1 MIGRV
6 ENIERSVAEFVVSK
20 LGLFQRRLLMNDDE
34 GTGVW
39 GGAYGIV
46 DEPSADH
53 LVSRQEVRD
62 LPDVPAGGAIHSTAA
77 SMEPRSV
84 GKDRRF
90 HRKFR
95 GVRKRSDFP
104 SVLIILLGKGPLSLG
119 VAIVIH
125 HAFDVTRRHRMETQR
140 SEIAQEGHRHP
151 RFISVR
157 VSNHHPGPVCLCLQ
171 QGAKERIKLGI
182 HQNYMFAIIK
192 RLKGYTGCRPDRSG
206 YFNDNIDCI
215 TGSKH
220 GWIIS

>member
-90 HRKFR
+90 HYPGLREAVMANPT
-95 GVRKRSDFP
+95 GESESDATHALARTVGMHWP
-104 SVLIILLGKGPLSLG
+104 GCSDSRYL
-119 VAIVIH
+119 VALP
-125 HAFDVTRRHRMETQR
+125 DTRM
-140 SEIAQEGHRHP
+140 
-151 RFISVR
+151 
-157 VSNHHPGPVCLCLQ
+157 
-171 QGAKERIKLGI
+171 
-182 HQNYMFAIIK
+182 
-192 RLKGYTGCRPDRSG
+192 
-206 YFNDNIDCI
+206 
-215 TGSKH
+215 
-220 GWIIS
+220 